1 MVTMGFVFFIETL
14 KFTAILPTIQVD
26 CYHRKMYNHHMELEL
41 KNKDLQVPRVHHYS
55 NKIYSPCLQALR
67 QVDQKV
73 VHKNFQYH
81 IGWDMEVKAHLK
93 TNPHN

>member
-1 MVTMGFVFFIETL
+1 
-14 KFTAILPTIQVD
+14 
-26 CYHRKMYNHHMELEL
+26 
-41 KNKDLQVPRVHHYS
+41 
-55 NKIYSPCLQALR
+55 
-67 QVDQKV
+67 V